1 MSRVLIA
8 GAGMAALRTAEA
20 LRACG
25 YSDEIVVVGDEKY
38 PPYNRPPLSKEA
50 LAGEPNLEQLAFRQ
64 KASTEDVVWRLGE
77 TVVSADLAGR
87 TVALASGEVLA
98 WDALVAA
105 TGVRA
110 RILPIPGGDS
120 VRRHVVRTL
129 DDTLELR
136 PLLTP
141 GAQVVIL
148 GAGFIG
154 CEVAA
159 TAVQLGCEVTCVA
172 LDPLPM
178 LRPLGPEVAAEL
190 LRRHEERG
198 ITFRLGVSVSAM
210 AKNGTSVNLQLSDG
224 STVTADVIVEAVG
237 SVCAVGWLDGNGLDL
252 RDGVLVD
259 SALRPLVNGSPV
271 DGVAV
276 VGDLARFPNPLF
288 GTGEWRVE
296 HWSLPS
302 DTGRRAGAV
311 LGARLVGEGYDEVV
325 SLPFE
330 PIPSFWS
337 DQFDVRIKSYGM
349 PGLADPDGV
358 RLLEGDLAD
367 ECVIGYHR
375 GSELM
380 GVVGI
385 GMVRVVNSYRAKV
398 GLGKVESP

>member
-1 MSRVLIA
+1 MSRVLIV
-8 GAGMAALRTAEA
+8 GAGLAALRTAEA
-20 LRACG
+20 LRAFGC
-25 YSDEIVVVGDEKY
+25 SDEIVVVGDEQY

-50 LAGEPNLEQLAFRQ
+50 LAGEPALEHVAFRQ

-77 TVVSADLAGR
+77 SVVSADLAGR
-87 TVALASGEVLA
+87 TVTLGGGEVLP

-110 RILPIPGGDS
+110 RVLPLAGGDS

-129 DDTLELR
+129 DDALELR

-141 GAQVVIL
+141 GARVVIL

-159 TAVQLGCEVTCVA
+159 TATQLGCVVTCVA

-178 LRPLGPEVAAEL
+178 LRPLGPEVATEL

-210 AKNGTSVNLQLSDG
+210 AANGTAVDLQLSDG
-224 STVTADVIVEAVG
+224 KSVVADVVVEAVG

-252 RDGVLVD
+252 SDGVLVD
-259 SALRPLVNGSPV
+259 STLRPLVDGSPI

-276 VGDLARFPNPLF
+276 VGDIARFPNTLF
-288 GTGEWRVE
+288 GAGSWRIE

-311 LGARLVGEGYDEVV
+311 LGAHLAGEGYTEVV
-325 SLPFE
+325 AVPFE

-337 DQFDVRIKSYGM
+337 DQFDVRLKSYGM
-349 PGLADPDGV
+349 PGLADPDGI
-358 RLLEGDLAD
+358 RLLEGDLGD

-375 GSELM
+375 GDDLM

-385 GMVRVVNSYRAKV
+385 GMVRVVNSYRDKV
-398 GLGKVESP
+398 GLGRGD

>member
-8 GAGMAALRTAEA
+8 GAGLAALRTAEA
-20 LRACG
+20 LRASG
-25 YSDEIVVVGDEKY
+25 YLAEIVVVGDEQY

-50 LAGEPNLEQLAFRQ
+50 LAGEPAFEQLAFRQ

-77 TVVSADLAGR
+77 SVVSADLAGR
-87 TVALASGEVLA
+87 TVTLGGGDVLT

-110 RILPIPGGDS
+110 RVLPIAGGDS

-129 DDTLELR
+129 DDALALR

-141 GAQVVIL
+141 GTRVVIL

-159 TAVQLGCEVTCVA
+159 TATQLGCAVTCVA

-178 LRPLGPEVAAEL
+178 LRPLGPEVATEL
-190 LRRHEERG
+190 MRRHEERG

-210 AKNGTSVNLQLSDG
+210 AANGAAVDLQLSDG
-224 STVTADVIVEAVG
+224 TSVVADVVVEAVG

-252 RDGVLVD
+252 SDGVLVD
-259 SALRPLVNGSPV
+259 SALRPLVDGSPL

-276 VGDLARFPNPLF
+276 VGDIARFPNALF
-288 GTGEWRVE
+288 GTDSWRVE

-311 LGARLVGEGYDEVV
+311 LGAHLAGEGYTEVV
-325 SLPFE
+325 AVPFE

-337 DQFDVRIKSYGM
+337 DQFDVRLKSYGM
-349 PGLADPDGV
+349 PGLADPDGI
-358 RLLEGDLAD
+358 RLLEGDLGD

-375 GSELM
+375 GDDLM

-385 GMVRVVNSYRAKV
+385 GMVRVVNSYRDKV
-398 GLGKVESP
+398 GLGRSN

>member
-8 GAGMAALRTAEA
+8 GAGLAALRTAEA
-20 LRACG
+20 LRASG
-25 YSDEIVVVGDEKY
+25 YSDEIVVVGDEQY

-50 LAGEPNLEQLAFRQ
+50 LAGEPALEQLAFRQ
-64 KASTEDVVWRLGE
+64 KSSTDDVVWRLGE
-77 TVVSADLAGR
+77 SVVSADLSGH
-87 TVALASGEVLA
+87 TVTLGGGEVLT

-110 RILPIPGGDS
+110 RVLPIAGGNS

-129 DDTLELR
+129 NDALELR

-141 GAQVVIL
+141 GARVVIL

-159 TAVQLGCEVTCVA
+159 TATQLGCVATCVA

-178 LRPLGPEVAAEL
+178 LRPLGPEVATEL
-190 LRRHEERG
+190 MRRHEERG

-210 AKNGTSVNLQLSDG
+210 ATNGTAVDLQLSDG
-224 STVTADVIVEAVG
+224 TSVVADVVVEAVG

-252 RDGVLVD
+252 SNGVLVD
-259 SALRPLVNGSPV
+259 SALRPLVDGTPI

-276 VGDLARFPNPLF
+276 VGDIARFPNALF
-288 GTGEWRVE
+288 GTDSWRVE

-311 LGARLVGEGYDEVV
+311 VGAHMAGDGYDEVV
-325 SLPFE
+325 AMQFE

-337 DQFDVRIKSYGM
+337 DQFDVRLKSYGI
-349 PGLADPDGV
+349 PGLADPDGI
-358 RLLEGDLAD
+358 RLLDGDLAD

-375 GSELM
+375 GGDLM
-380 GVVGI
+380 GVVSI
-385 GMVRVVNSYRAKV
+385 GMTRVVNGYRDKV
-398 GLGKVESP
+398 GLGRGN

>member
-1 MSRVLIA
+1 
-8 GAGMAALRTAEA
+8 
-20 LRACG
+20 
-25 YSDEIVVVGDEKY
+25 
-38 PPYNRPPLSKEA
+38 
-50 LAGEPNLEQLAFRQ
+50 
-64 KASTEDVVWRLGE
+64 
-77 TVVSADLAGR
+77 
-87 TVALASGEVLA
+87 
-98 WDALVAA
+98 
-105 TGVRA
+105 
-110 RILPIPGGDS
+110 
-120 VRRHVVRTL
+120 
-129 DDTLELR
+129 
-136 PLLTP
+136 
-141 GAQVVIL
+141 VVIL

-159 TAVQLGCEVTCVA
+159 TATQLGCAVTCVA

-210 AKNGTSVNLQLSDG
+210 ADNGTSVNLQLNDG
-224 STVTADVIVEAVG
+224 SSVTADVIVEAVG

-276 VGDLARFPNPLF
+276 VGDLTRFPNPLF

-311 LGARLVGEGYDEVV
+311 LSARLGGEGYDEVV
-325 SLPFE
+325 ALPFE

-385 GMVRVVNSYRAKV
+385 GMVRVVNSYRDKV
-398 GLGKVESP
+398 GIGRGN

>member
-25 YSDEIVVVGDEKY
+25 YSDEIVVVGDEEY

-77 TVVSADLAGR
+77 SVVSADLAGR
-87 TVALASGEVLA
+87 TVALANGEVLA

-110 RILPIPGGDS
+110 RMLPIAGGDS

-129 DDTLELR
+129 DDALELR

-141 GAQVVIL
+141 GARVVIL

-159 TAVQLGCEVTCVA
+159 TAVQLGCVVTCVA

-198 ITFRLGVSVSAM
+198 ITFRLRVSVSAM
-210 AKNGTSVNLQLSDG
+210 AENGTSVDLQLSDG

-237 SVCAVGWLDGNGLDL
+237 SVCAVGWLDSNGLDL

-259 SALRPLVNGSPV
+259 SALRPLVHGSPV

-288 GTGEWRVE
+288 GSDAWRVE
-296 HWSLPS
+296 H
-302 DTGRRAGAV
+302 
-311 LGARLVGEGYDEVV
+311 
-325 SLPFE
+325 
-330 PIPSFWS
+330 WS

-349 PGLADPDGV
+349 PGLADPDGI
-358 RLLEGDLAD
+358 RLLEGDIAD

-375 GSELM
+375 GLELM
-380 GVVGI
+380 GVVGM
-385 GMVRVVNSYRAKV
+385 GMVRVVNSYRDKV
-398 GLGKVESP
+398 GLGRGD